1 MTSGPNVQ
9 PVKLKQIQTQT
20 SEDTLNSI
28 LQWLK
33 VAKLLNQPYTATD
46 SATLQHNVFRA
57 PWTDLKGKRNAKQSI
72 YLMQAQLQ
80 Y

>member
-9 PVKLKQIQTQT
+9 SVKLKQIHTQT

-33 VAKLLNQPYTATD
+33 LAKLLNQLYMATD
-46 SATLQHNVFRA
+46 SATLQRNLFRA
-57 PWTDLKGKRNAKQSI
+57 PWTDLKGERNARQSI